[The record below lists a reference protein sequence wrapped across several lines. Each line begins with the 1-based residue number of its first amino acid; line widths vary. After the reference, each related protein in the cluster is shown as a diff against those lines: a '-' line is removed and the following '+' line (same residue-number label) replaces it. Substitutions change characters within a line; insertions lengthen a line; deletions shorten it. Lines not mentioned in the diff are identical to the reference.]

1 MLGAGLGIGKISN
14 MLTKF
19 ATVIKYAGG
28 IVLIV
33 FGFYFLL
40 TI

>member
-1 MLGAGLGIGKISN
+1 MLGTGLGIGKLSQW
-14 MLTKF
+14 LTKF

-28 IVLIV
+28 IALIA

-40 TI
+40 TV

>member
-1 MLGAGLGIGKISN
+1 MLGVGLGIGKISN
-14 MLTKF
+14 TLSKF

-28 IVLIV
+28 IALIA